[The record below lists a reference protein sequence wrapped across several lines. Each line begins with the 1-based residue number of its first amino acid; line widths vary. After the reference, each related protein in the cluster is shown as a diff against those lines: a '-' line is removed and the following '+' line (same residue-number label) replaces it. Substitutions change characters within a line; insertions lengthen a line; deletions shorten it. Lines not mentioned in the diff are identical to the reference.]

1 MTETFQEYSTR
12 LLSLSEGQDPF
23 AVLSST
29 PARIGSLIAGLS
41 ARDLAWTTSPS
52 RWSIAQI
59 VTHLA
64 DAEIVGAYRFRLIL
78 AAPGTPIQAYD
89 QNDWARELDYA
100 GADATASLALFTALR
115 TAQVRLLRRLDDA
128 QLDRFGM
135 HAERGKESIRHLL
148 GLYAGHD
155 LNHLA
160 QIERLIVEG
169 RHAGAR
175 TRAFTPPPVK
185 TEIEPGV
192 LEKLDVRA
200 GTIRAAVP
208 VAGADRLALLTVDFG
223 DRTRAIV
230 AGIRTERPNLDAVVG
245 AQALFVVNLPQ
256 KTIRGH
262 LSEGMLFDIGF
273 ADGLRPA
280 FAQPEWPVPNGVRAG

>member
-12 LLSLSEGQDPF
+12 LQSLSAGKDAF

-41 ARDLAWTTSPS
+41 AQELAWTSSPS

-64 DAEIVGAYRFRLIL
+64 DAEIVAAYRIRLIL
-78 AAPGTPIQAYD
+78 AAPGTPIQAFD

-100 GADATASLALFTALR
+100 GADATASLALFMALR
-115 TAQVRLLRRLDDA
+115 TAQVRLLRGLNDE

-135 HAERGKESIRHLL
+135 HAERGKESVRLLL

-160 QIERLIVEG
+160 QIERLIAERPG
-169 RHAGAR
+169 SAAAR
-175 TRAFTPPPVK
+175 GFTPSPAKPEVD
-185 TEIEPGV
+185 PGV

-200 GTIRAAVP
+200 GTILDAVP

-223 DRTRAIV
+223 DRTRAVV
-230 AGIRTERPNLDAVVG
+230 AGIRTERPSLDAIVG
-245 AQALFVVNLPQ
+245 AQALFVVNLPR

>member
-12 LLSLSEGQDPF
+12 LQSLSAGKDAF

-29 PARIGSLIAGLS
+29 PPRIGSLIAGLG
-41 ARDLAWTTSPS
+41 AQDLAWTTASS

-59 VTHLA
+59 VAHLA
-64 DAEIVGAYRFRLIL
+64 DAEIVAAYRIRLIV
-78 AAPGTPIQAYD
+78 AAPGTPIQAFD
-89 QNDWARELDYA
+89 QDDWARELDYA

-115 TAQVRLLRRLDDA
+115 TAQVRLLRGLDDE

-135 HAERGKESIRHLL
+135 HAERGRESVRLLL

-160 QIERLIVEG
+160 QIERLIAE
-169 RHAGAR
+169 RSAGGAAAR
-175 TRAFTPPPVK
+175 GFTPSPAKPEVD
-185 TEIEPGV
+185 PGV

-200 GTIRAAVP
+200 GTILDAVP

-230 AGIRTERPNLDAVVG
+230 AGIRTERPSLDAIVG
-245 AQALFVVNLPQ
+245 AQALFVVNLPR